1 MTSLQHRGYGLCL
14 IGLCLV
20 PTLASSLRAEDANTP
35 LSSLT
40 ALRETVE
47 TDYENMYLSGQR
59 LLRFGIAFG
68 TGAVMA
74 NTHIDRGIQD
84 WYQDHERTRETDRVA
99 KVAKFFGEGAAMIP
113 VSIGAALLGDKL
125 GFGDG
130 TSPVSRWGERTA
142 RAYLTGAPA
151 LLLTQWVTGGDRPD
165 GDGSRWRP
173 FEHDHGVSG
182 HAFIGAVPFITAGRM
197 FEDNPLARYS
207 LYAAS
212 ALPAWS
218 RINDNAHYASQAFL
232 GWFLAWEAAGAVV
245 QTDEKDRRVSLSP
258 TITAN
263 GYGLALVIEW

>member
-1 MTSLQHRGYGLCL
+1 MTSLQHRGYWLCVV
-14 IGLCLV
+14 GLCLV
-20 PTLASSLRAEDANTP
+20 PTVCAGLRAEDANSP

-40 ALRETVE
+40 ALRETIE
-47 TDYENMYLSGQR
+47 KDYENMYLSPPR

-74 NTHIDRGIQD
+74 NTHIDRNIQD
-84 WYQDHERTRETDRVA
+84 WYQDHERTRGTDHVA

-125 GFGDG
+125 GSADGD
-130 TSPVSRWGERTA
+130 SPISRWGERTA

-165 GDGSRWRP
+165 TGDSRWKP
-173 FEHDHGVSG
+173 FVHDHGVSG
-182 HAFIGAVPFITAGRM
+182 HAFIGAVPFITAGRL
-197 FEDNPLARYS
+197 FEDNLLARYT

-245 QTDEKDRRVSLSP
+245 QTDGKDRRVSLAP
-258 TITAN
+258 TITAD
-263 GYGLALVIEW
+263 GYGLAL